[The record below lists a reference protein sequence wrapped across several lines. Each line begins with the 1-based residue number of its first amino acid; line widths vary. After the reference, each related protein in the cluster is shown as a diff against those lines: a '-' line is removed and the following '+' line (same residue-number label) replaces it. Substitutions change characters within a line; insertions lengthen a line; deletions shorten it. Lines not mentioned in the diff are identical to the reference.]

1 MQLKVENQIPRPL
14 KFPRDI
20 QTLGTGWAVRNI
32 RRYGNTVLP
41 SSLIDILGIKTAEKL
56 LYAVIGE
63 EIVIYRTDGKD
74 GGYIAERY

>member
-1 MQLKVENQIPRPL
+1 MQLKGEIPKPL

-20 QTLGTGWAVRNI
+20 QTLGTGWAVQNI

-74 GGYIAERY
+74 GGYRAERV